1 MQDFAA
7 RRTMMVDTQVRPND
21 VTKYPIIE
29 AMLNVK
35 REAFVPDA
43 RREAAYISEN
53 IEIADGRVLLEAR
66 NFSKMLD
73 ALNIQS
79 DELVLDI
86 GAGLGYSSAVIA
98 RLAEAVVAVEDE
110 ALAKLAEA
118 KLAEAGVD
126 NAAVVAGGLAE
137 GAPKHGPYDVI
148 ILEGGV
154 EEVPAA
160 VLAQLKEGGRV
171 AAIFMDDALGT
182 VKIGHKMDGNVA
194 WRFAFNAT
202 APLLPGFAKEK
213 SFEF

>member
-126 NAAVVAGGLAE
+126 NAAVVAGALAE

-148 ILEGGV
+148 ILQGGV

-160 VLAQLKEGGRV
+160 VLAQLKEGGRI

-182 VKIGHKMDGNVA
+182 VRIGHKMDGNVA
-194 WRFAFNAT
+194 WRFAFNAS
-202 APLLPGFAKEK
+202 APLLSGFAKEK